1 MFEDKTLVCK
11 DCGKEFVWT
20 AGEQEFY
27 ASRGFEN
34 QPQRCKPCR
43 DARKNATRGERQ
55 MFDATCA
62 SCGKACRDARKNATR
77 GERQMFDAVCASCG
91 KACKVPFQPR
101 EDRPVYC
108 SECFA
113 KMKENG

>member
-1 MFEDKTLVCK
+1 MQGLRQGVRLARRR
-11 DCGKEFVWT
+11 
-20 AGEQEFY
+20 AGFLRQPWF
-27 ASRGFEN
+27 

-43 DARKNATRGERQ
+43 DARKNSTRGERQ
-55 MFDATCA
+55 MFDAT
-62 SCGKACRDARKNATR
+62 
-77 GERQMFDAVCASCG
+77 CASCG